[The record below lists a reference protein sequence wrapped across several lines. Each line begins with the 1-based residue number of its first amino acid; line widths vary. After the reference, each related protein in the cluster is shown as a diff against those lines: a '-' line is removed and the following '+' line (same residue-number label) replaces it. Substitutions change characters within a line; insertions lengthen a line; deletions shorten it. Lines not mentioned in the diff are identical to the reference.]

1 MRFPFCGQSY
11 SSQSAFVDHQRTVN
25 LYPELTESG
34 AATNRVVLYPTPG
47 FYSFCN
53 FPTRPVRALFHNN
66 NRTFAVVGATLYEV
80 WDTKAF
86 VSRGTVLNDGQPATI
101 STNGE
106 AGGQLWITSG
116 GAGYIYTLATD
127 TLSAAL
133 AYDAHLGGF
142 SDGYFLKLD
151 TTTSSLYLS
160 ALEDGTSWDAGD
172 VAQRN
177 TTPDKWKSFIVSH
190 RDIWLFGA
198 HKTDV
203 FYNSGDTFPYVPYP
217 GASIEHGIVAP
228 FSAAT
233 CDNTVF
239 WLRSNDQGDGIVY
252 RAQGYV
258 PMRVSHHALEYALHG
273 YTTISDAVAFAYQDQ
288 GHSFYVLSFPSAG
301 KTWVYDAAT
310 NLWHERA
317 HYNAATGEFE
327 IWPARFHTFA
337 WGKHL
342 VGDGINGA
350 LYQMS
355 VDRHRDAD
363 GSIIRRMRQAPHIIG
378 QHQWLFYSRAEL
390 LLEVGVGSSEV
401 RNPQVGLQWSDDSGL
416 TWSTVQYVS
425 AGMAGQRQARA
436 VWRRLGQ
443 SRDRIFRVVMQDGV
457 PWRIIDL
464 IVDVEPGMH

>member
-133 AYDAHLGGF
+133 AYNAHLGGF

-177 TTPDKWKSFIVSH
+177 TTPEDRKS
-190 RDIWLFGA
+190 
-198 HKTDV
+198 
-203 FYNSGDTFPYVPYP
+203 
-217 GASIEHGIVAP
+217 
-228 FSAAT
+228 
-233 CDNTVF
+233 
-239 WLRSNDQGDGIVY
+239 
-252 RAQGYV
+252 
-258 PMRVSHHALEYALHG
+258 
-273 YTTISDAVAFAYQDQ
+273 
-288 GHSFYVLSFPSAG
+288 
-301 KTWVYDAAT
+301 
-310 NLWHERA
+310 
-317 HYNAATGEFE
+317 
-327 IWPARFHTFA
+327 
-337 WGKHL
+337 
-342 VGDGINGA
+342 
-350 LYQMS
+350 
-355 VDRHRDAD
+355 
-363 GSIIRRMRQAPHIIG
+363 
-378 QHQWLFYSRAEL
+378 
-390 LLEVGVGSSEV
+390 
-401 RNPQVGLQWSDDSGL
+401 
-416 TWSTVQYVS
+416 
-425 AGMAGQRQARA
+425 
-436 VWRRLGQ
+436 
-443 SRDRIFRVVMQDGV
+443 VV
-457 PWRIIDL
+457 
-464 IVDVEPGMH
+464 